1 MEPDMAAAMWS
12 QLSLRLKTGLIL
24 VLILVAIQF
33 VLMPLVRWQAN
44 TVEQVDSLKSSVAR
58 KKALIGNEEAVSRL
72 HKQSQQTLRHWQSL
86 YLSGISDAQELQLSL
101 QKKVEELAA
110 GHGITVSNVDWLPA
124 VGGGLIRGAVRFRL
138 ETPAEPLIK
147 LIFALEADDHFI
159 AVDGIRIHTRGRSKT
174 EFTAELDVSAYA
186 IDKALTL
193 K

>member
-1 MEPDMAAAMWS
+1 
-12 QLSLRLKTGLIL
+12 
-24 VLILVAIQF
+24 
-33 VLMPLVRWQAN
+33 
-44 TVEQVDSLKSSVAR
+44 
-58 KKALIGNEEAVSRL
+58 
-72 HKQSQQTLRHWQSL
+72 
-86 YLSGISDAQELQLSL
+86 
-101 QKKVEELAA
+101 
-110 GHGITVSNVDWLPA
+110 

-174 EFTAELDVSAYA
+174 ELTAELDVSAYA